1 MTRNLLHLAQ
11 KALDEVRNLMLA
23 TDGVVG
29 LYKNDSVTP
38 WSELLSGVDSR
49 RLAHFKE
56 ALAEIDSALL
66 GTDHPVDTVEI
77 EDVENLYIPVG
88 AVTKV
93 SIGGV
98 VVKFGCRERS
108 EAEIENGY
116 GCARLGCVFVSLS
129 LCPECRGEKRPDGTY
144 VAFTR
149 IE

>member
-23 TDGVVG
+23 T
-29 LYKNDSVTP
+29 
-38 WSELLSGVDSR
+38 
-49 RLAHFKE
+49 
-56 ALAEIDSALL
+56 DSALL

-88 AVTKV
+88 AVTEV